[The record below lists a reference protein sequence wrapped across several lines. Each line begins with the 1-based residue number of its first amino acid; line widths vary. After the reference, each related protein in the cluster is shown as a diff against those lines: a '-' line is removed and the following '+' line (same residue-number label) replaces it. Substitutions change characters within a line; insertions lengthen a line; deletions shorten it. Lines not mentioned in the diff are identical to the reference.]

1 VRAKTEEAVRQEY
14 GDLFDEE
21 AGPGRARVI
30 RALDAGF
37 RATPLPSSLNGFRP
51 ELPGTAA
58 ECRISLRPGRWTMA
72 GPFAAVAAIV
82 LIVAG
87 SLAAGK
93 SASVVDLGK
102 PTNDVSSTGFP
113 SLDSFHR
120 IGTNLHVGTKPEVLF
135 LGEFGAVSG
144 TVDGERW
151 AIIKALQQF
160 GSLSRVAALQTGCD
174 QRVAGYSL
182 CTNPT
187 FDLTRARYRSKYIA
201 FADREIAILRTGG
214 PWVKYAKL
222 SGQAAVLYK
231 RYAEIRNVPQR
242 LKKIMEKGG
251 PLAKLPMVVIGNYL
265 AVQPHYIGQSDLQS
279 SVPVTP
285 NCGGCGGKSETVS
298 FSTLHD
304 ALVHDRT
311 IPEWPYA
318 VIDINSE
325 ANVITALICHADG
338 KKPTS
343 VCTRPAIKQLLKL
356 TK

>member
-1 VRAKTEEAVRQEY
+1 MRAKTEEAVRQEY

-21 AGPGRARVI
+21 AGPDRARVV

-37 RATPLPSSLNGFRP
+37 RAAPLPSSLSGFRP
-51 ELPGTAA
+51 ALPGGTV
-58 ECRISLRPGRWTMA
+58 ERRSRLRPGHWTVA
-72 GPFAAVAAIV
+72 GPLAAMAAIV

-93 SASVVDLGK
+93 SASVVNLGK

-113 SLDSFHR
+113 SLDTFHR
-120 IGTNLHVGTKPEVLF
+120 IKANLHVGTKPEILF
-135 LGEFGAVSG
+135 VGEFGAAIG
-144 TVDGERW
+144 TADGERW
-151 AIIKALQQF
+151 ALVKALQQF
-160 GSLSRVAALQTGCD
+160 GSLSHVAALQTGCD

-182 CTNPT
+182 CTSPT
-187 FDLTRARYRSKYIA
+187 FDLTHTRYRSRYVV

-214 PWVKYAKL
+214 PWVRYAKL
-222 SGQAAVLYK
+222 SGKALALYK
-231 RYAEIRNVPQR
+231 RYAVVRSVPKR
-242 LKKIMEKGG
+242 LRKLMEKSG
-251 PLAKLPMVVIGNYL
+251 PLANLPMIAIGNYL
-265 AVQPHYIGQSDLQS
+265 AIQPHYVGESDLLS

-304 ALVHDRT
+304 ALVHDR
-311 IPEWPYA
+311 ILPEWPYA

-338 KKPTS
+338 KKPAS
-343 VCTRPAIKQLLKL
+343 ICTRPAIKQLLKL